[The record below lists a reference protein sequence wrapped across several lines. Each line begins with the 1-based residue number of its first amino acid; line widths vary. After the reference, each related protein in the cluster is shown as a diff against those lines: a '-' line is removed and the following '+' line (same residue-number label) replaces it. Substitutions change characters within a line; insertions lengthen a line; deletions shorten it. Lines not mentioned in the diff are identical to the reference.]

1 MGTEFSDKG
10 AATWGSLIS
19 VTTTDKALQGD
30 FWVDRDLAKELQEM
44 HSLLLAEEDLD
55 STLRVVA
62 EIAVRVVDGC
72 NCAGV
77 TVVENERVQSTACT
91 DPLCATIDADQYET
105 GEGPCVDAIRTNA
118 VMHLD
123 DAAHD
128 PRWPSF
134 GPLAERH
141 GISSVLGFPL
151 EVPSGVL
158 GALNLYGR
166 TDDAFDDQDAA
177 IGHLLAAHAAVV
189 LANAKAYD
197 EASSRADN
205 LEKAL
210 ESRGVIERAKGI
222 LMERE
227 KCSATEAFKML
238 VRASQALNRKLRSV
252 AEDVVD
258 DAEGPDHSNAA
269 GSGLL

>member
-1 MGTEFSDKG
+1 MTIADKESQG
-10 AATWGSLIS
+10 ARL
-19 VTTTDKALQGD
+19 
-30 FWVDRDLAKELQEM
+30 DRDLSKDLQEI
-44 HSLLLAEEDLD
+44 HSLLLADEDLD
-55 STLRVVA
+55 STLRVIA
-62 EIAVRVVDGC
+62 EISVRAVEGC
-72 NCAGV
+72 DCAGV
-77 TVVENERVQSTACT
+77 TLVEDERVQSTACT

-118 VMHLD
+118 VMHLG

-151 EVPSGVL
+151 EIPSGVL

-166 TDDAFDDQDAA
+166 TEEAFDDCNEA

-189 LANAKAYD
+189 LANAKAYED
-197 EASSRADN
+197 ASSRAAN

-227 KCSATEAFKML
+227 KCSAEEAFQML
-238 VRASQALNRKLRSV
+238 VRASQALNRKLRAV
-252 AEDVVD
+252 AVDVVE
-258 DAEGPDHSNAA
+258 DAEGPDHSDEA
-269 GSGLL
+269 GSGRL

>member
-1 MGTEFSDKG
+1 M
-10 AATWGSLIS
+10 
-19 VTTTDKALQGD
+19 
-30 FWVDRDLAKELQEM
+30 DRYLSKELEEM

-55 STLRVVA
+55 STLRDVA
-62 EIAVRVVDGC
+62 EIAVKVVEGC
-72 NCAGV
+72 DCAGV
-77 TVVENERVQSTACT
+77 TVVENERVRSTACT

-118 VMHLD
+118 VMHLG

-166 TDDAFDDQDAA
+166 SDDAFGDEDAA
-177 IGHLLAAHAAVV
+177 LGHLLATHAAVV

-210 ESRGVIERAKGI
+210 ESRGLIERAKGI

-227 KCSATEAFKML
+227 KCSSEQAFQML
-238 VRASQALNRKLRSV
+238 VRASQALNRKLRAV
-252 AEDVVD
+252 AEDVVG
-258 DAEGPDHSNAA
+258 DAEGPDHSSAA
-269 GSGLL
+269 GSGRV